1 VVLDDALLVHAR
13 GWPTLLR
20 LVSEV
25 EQKGH
30 SDLPALAAALDLP
43 DWGDTALLQAFFLP
57 HQLELGEPGS
67 GGPPPWRL
75 GMVAD
80 LGSGTETIT
89 LALFTYTSRAE
100 AAFNDI
106 VLEQLAAPG
115 AAASPPKP
123 SLQDITEAEAQT
135 GVAGEGPFVT
145 WVAVRAP
152 TQANGGRVTNRTFE
166 VLWRALMRRELSHF
180 GAP

>member
-1 VVLDDALLVHAR
+1 
-13 GWPTLLR
+13 
-20 LVSEV
+20 
-25 EQKGH
+25 
-30 SDLPALAAALDLP
+30 
-43 DWGDTALLQAFFLP
+43 
-57 HQLELGEPGS
+57 
-67 GGPPPWRL
+67 
-75 GMVAD
+75 MVAD

-100 AAFNDI
+100 AEAAAQQLGQTWDEPIPSAFNGI